1 MTDRRLFIHAIFLLL
16 APVVVAGFG
25 LSISAAVMLVL
36 ILLLWRWLIVMSGFV
51 IPEKTPELLLET
63 ISASHFVEKVRWSM
77 DRLGVGYTEKPVA
90 GTLGAFYRGRTV
102 PQLKVRTGAVRS
114 VIGNSAEILRYLWG
128 RYGYTDGQAA
138 AFLEPT
144 DERIALEQ
152 KIDRHGENLQVWIYY
167 RILGDRELAL
177 HAWGVDN
184 PEIPFWQRQLL
195 RLIYPLQALLIRR
208 AFSISDEK
216 FARAVAHIED
226 FLADINNRLA
236 DDSVS
241 ILGGADRNYTDF
253 AFAAMTGVWLMPAGY
268 GGGKAETVRV
278 ERDRVPE
285 PMRMDIDS
293 WEAAYPRVA
302 SFVKE
307 LYRAERRIL
316 D

>member
-1 MTDRRLFIHAIFLLL
+1 MSTLGAVTL
-16 APVVVAGFG
+16 VAF
-25 LSISAAVMLVL
+25 
-36 ILLLWRWLIVMSGFV
+36 LLLWRWLIVMSGLV
-51 IPEKTPELLLET
+51 VPEKTPELVLET

-77 DRLGVGYTEKPVA
+77 DRLGIDYTEKPVA

-102 PQLKVRTGAVRS
+102 PQLKMRTGAVRS
-114 VIGNSAEILRYLWG
+114 VIGNSSEILRYLWG
-128 RYGYTDGQAA
+128 RYGHTNRQAA

-144 DERIALEQ
+144 DERVELEQ
-152 KIDRHGENLQVWIYY
+152 KIDRHGANLQVWIYY
-167 RILGDRELAL
+167 RILSDRELAL

-195 RLIYPLQALLIRR
+195 RVIFPLQAFLIRR

-226 FLADINNRLA
+226 FLADMNQRLGDNR
-236 DDSVS
+236 VS
-241 ILGGADRNYTDF
+241 ILGGEVRNYTDI
-253 AFAAMTGVWLMPAGY
+253 AFAAMTGIWLMPAGF

-302 SFVKE
+302 GFVNE
-307 LYRAERRIL
+307 MYRDERRIL